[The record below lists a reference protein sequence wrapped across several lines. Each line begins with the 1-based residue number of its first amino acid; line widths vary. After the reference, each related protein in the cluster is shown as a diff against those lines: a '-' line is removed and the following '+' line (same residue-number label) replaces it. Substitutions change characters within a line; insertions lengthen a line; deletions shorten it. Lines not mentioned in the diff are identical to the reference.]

1 MRSIELDNIT
11 QLAAGSFAGVP
22 AARQRELLQA
32 LVQHLHAYAKA
43 TRLSHEEW
51 RAALAF
57 LHRSGDI
64 SSASRSE
71 FSLLSDVLGLSS
83 LVDLIAGSQSS
94 PGATP
99 GSVLGPFHT
108 AGSPW
113 CPNPADLTAG
123 NAGRVV
129 LLRGRVLGPDG
140 QPLSEVERG
149 F

>member
-22 AARQRELLQA
+22 QARQRELLQA
-32 LVQHLHAYAKA
+32 LVQHLHAYAKD
-43 TRLSHEEW
+43 TRLTHEEW

-57 LHRSGDI
+57 LHRTGDI

-99 GSVLGPFHT
+99 GSAQPAT
-108 AGSPW
+108 APTAMVADVFSSERRCICQSPSGVR
-113 CPNPADLTAG
+113 PAQ
-123 NAGRVV
+123 R
-129 LLRGRVLGPDG
+129 
-140 QPLSEVERG
+140 
-149 F
+149 